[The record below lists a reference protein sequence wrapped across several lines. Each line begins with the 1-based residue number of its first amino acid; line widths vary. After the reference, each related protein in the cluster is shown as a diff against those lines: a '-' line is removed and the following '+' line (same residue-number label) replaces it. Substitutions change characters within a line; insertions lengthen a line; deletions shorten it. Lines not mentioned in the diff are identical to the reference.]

1 MEDMNLHTVV
11 RMPQSVFAPY
21 TSITTNILFFENRGK
36 SEGVW
41 FYRMDMPQGYKH
53 FSKTKPIRG
62 EHFDSVRAWWTNR
75 VEVIENG
82 NPKVKFYTSEELR
95 DNGYNLDLCG
105 YPHEEEEV
113 LPPDELIRNY
123 RTERARLDAEIDA
136 KLTQICEILG
146 IEG

>member
-1 MEDMNLHTVV
+1 M
-11 RMPQSVFAPY
+11 
-21 TSITTNILFFENRGK
+21 
-36 SEGVW
+36 
-41 FYRMDMPQGYKH
+41 
-53 FSKTKPIRG
+53 
-62 EHFDSVRAWWTNR
+62 
-75 VEVIENG
+75 EVIENG